1 MKEPR
6 HKEVIGFPHCHTL
19 SEELELELMKSVS
32 GISQSS
38 LGPPFSSVHVPSP
51 RMDFIRLSQ
60 PQQFWDNIQ
69 NPEFPH
75 SYSVFIFFCNLSK
88 ILYLFFVSLH
98 LCLFLLLVYSSWL
111 SVARGL
117 SVSSCGQGLC
127 CL

>member
-1 MKEPR
+1 
-6 HKEVIGFPHCHTL
+6 
-19 SEELELELMKSVS
+19 MKSVS

-38 LGPPFSSVHVPSP
+38 LSPLLSSVHVPSP
-51 RMDFIRLSQ
+51 RMDLIRLSQ
-60 PQQFWDNIQ
+60 PQQFGDNIQ
-69 NPEFPH
+69 KPEFSH
-75 SYSVFIFFCNLSK
+75 SYSVFIFFSCNLSK
-88 ILYLFFVSLH
+88 ILHLFFVSLH